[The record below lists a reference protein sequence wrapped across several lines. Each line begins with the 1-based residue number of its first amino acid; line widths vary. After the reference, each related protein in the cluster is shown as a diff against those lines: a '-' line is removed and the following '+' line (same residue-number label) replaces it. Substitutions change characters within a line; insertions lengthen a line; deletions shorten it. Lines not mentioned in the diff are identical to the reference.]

1 MYQVVGRRLG
11 HEHITYPSTEPRGQR
26 LGIDRKIRLPS
37 GQNRTSSSR
46 IRGAISNR
54 MGRCPAPIES
64 GALHMSHF
72 SLILRAMATH
82 PSANIRNFAIVGHAS
97 SGKTVLSE
105 AILACSG
112 AIGRMGRI
120 ADGSTASDY
129 HPSERQR
136 QISTQTSLLRTTWME
151 NKFNIMDTPG
161 YLDFISEAFATL
173 RVADLALVVV
183 HAQHGIAVG
192 TERVWNYAT
201 ECGIPKIIVINAMDK
216 QNVNFN
222 DILAEARAHYG
233 PRVFPMNV
241 PVNSGPGFNQ
251 ILDVLRNDIV
261 TYETTGRGR
270 FTEKAADGGWKERV
284 IGLHRELI
292 EFIAESDET
301 LLTKFFDQGGLSEEE
316 FRSGI
321 HSAAQQQLF
330 IPLFC
335 ISAETNVGVARLMD
349 FIAKYGASPVDREK
363 VTALDS
369 SGRDV
374 EVMLTGSEPVAQVFK
389 TTNEQHF
396 GELWFFRVYSGSVKI
411 GMDLFN
417 ATRSITERIGQIYL
431 LNGRERTAVSEI
443 RAGDLGATVKLKYTR
458 TGDTLCSPNRPVK
471 LPVPIYPKPALQAA
485 LQPKA
490 RGEED
495 RIAAGLATLHEEDP
509 AFVFSTDSELR
520 QTIVAAQ
527 GELHLDVVAE
537 RLRRRFNVH
546 FDLLEPRVRFRET
559 IKLPAEANYRH
570 KKQSGGAGQFGEVA
584 LRITPSARDSGIHFR
599 ESLSGQCVDRVFVP
613 SVERGVQNACGEGI
627 LAGYRVVDVS
637 VDFFDGKMHPVD
649 SNDISFQLAGYWAFK
664 EAFLKARP
672 CLLEPIHSLEIRV
685 PEDCVGK
692 VIGDLSSRRGKVVGM
707 DASGSLQV
715 IHALAPA
722 KELYRYASQLRS
734 LTGGRGLHTEDF
746 SHYEEL
752 PSELEQQMV
761 EAAKKA
767 RLNH

>member
-1 MYQVVGRRLG
+1 
-11 HEHITYPSTEPRGQR
+11 
-26 LGIDRKIRLPS
+26 
-37 GQNRTSSSR
+37 
-46 IRGAISNR
+46 
-54 MGRCPAPIES
+54 
-64 GALHMSHF
+64 
-72 SLILRAMATH
+72 MATH

-97 SGKTVLSE
+97 SGKTVLGE
-105 AILACSG
+105 AMLACSG
-112 AIGRMGRI
+112 TIGRMGRI
-120 ADGSTASDY
+120 TDGSTVSDY

-136 QISTQTSLLRTTWME
+136 QISTQTSLLRTTWMDK
-151 NKFNIMDTPG
+151 KFNIMDTPG
-161 YLDFISEAFATL
+161 YLDFMSEALAAL
-173 RVADLALVVV
+173 RVADLAIVVV

-192 TERVWNYAT
+192 TERVWSYAT
-201 ECGIPKIIVINAMDK
+201 ECGIPKIIVINALDK

-222 DILAEARAHYG
+222 NTLAEARRQYG
-233 PRVFPMNV
+233 RRVFPMNV
-241 PVNSGPGFNQ
+241 PVNAGPGFNR
-251 ILDVLRNDIV
+251 ILDVLRNNIV

-270 FTEKAADGGWKERV
+270 FTEKEADGDWKERV
-284 IGLHRELI
+284 TELHRELI
-292 EFIAESDET
+292 ELIAESDDT
-301 LLTKFFDQGGLSEEE
+301 LLSKFFDQGGLSEEE
-316 FRSGI
+316 FRGGI
-321 HSAAQQQLF
+321 HLAVQQQLL

-335 ISAETNVGVARLMD
+335 ISAESNVGVARVMD
-349 FIAKYGASPVDREK
+349 FIAKYGSSPVDREK

-369 SGRDV
+369 RGHEF

-389 TTNEQHF
+389 TMNEEHF
-396 GELWFFRVYSGSVKI
+396 GELWFFRVYSGSVKV
-411 GMDLFN
+411 GTDLLN
-417 ATRSITERIGQIYL
+417 ATRGITERIGQIYL
-431 LNGRERTAVSEI
+431 LNGRERTAVSELC
-443 RAGDLGATVKLKYTR
+443 AGDLGATVKLKYTH
-458 TGDTLCSPNRPVK
+458 TGDTLCSPGRPVK
-471 LPVPIYPKPALQAA
+471 LPAPVYPKPTLHAA

-495 RIAAGLATLHEEDP
+495 KIAAGLATLHEEDP
-509 AFVFSTDSELR
+509 AFVFTIDSELR

-584 LRITPSARDSGIHFR
+584 LRIAPSARDSGIDFK

-613 SVERGVQNACGEGI
+613 SVERGAQNACAEGI
-627 LAGYRVVDVS
+627 LAGYRVVDVKI
-637 VDFFDGKMHPVD
+637 DFFDGKMHPVD
-649 SNDISFQLAGYWAFK
+649 SNDISFQVAGYWAFK

-692 VIGDLSSRRGKVVGM
+692 VLGDLSSRRGKVVGM
-707 DASGSLQV
+707 DASGNLQI

-752 PSELEQQMV
+752 PSELEQQV
-761 EAAKKA
+761 IEAAKKA